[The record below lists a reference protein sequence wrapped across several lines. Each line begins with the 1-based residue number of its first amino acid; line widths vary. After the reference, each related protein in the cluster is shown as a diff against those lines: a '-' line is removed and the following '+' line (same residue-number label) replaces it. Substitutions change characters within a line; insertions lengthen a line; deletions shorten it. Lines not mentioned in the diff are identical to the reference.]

1 MRMILVPDAQ
11 NVRLTSGERYEA
23 DWDVG
28 EPSTTSVKCDN
39 SVVSRVIVIVIKQLI
54 DFVTS
59 AIYSSS
65 IVQRGKLVKGRHNC
79 RLHGEKRHCK

>member
-1 MRMILVPDAQ
+1 MLVPDAPK
-11 NVRLTSGERYEA
+11 RSTTPGERYEA

-54 DFVTS
+54 DLCY
-59 AIYSSS
+59 AGY
-65 IVQRGKLVKGRHNC
+65 L
-79 RLHGEKRHCK
+79 